1 MATTQDHTTN
11 LSSDIQRALQQAVG
25 EVNNTFTQSQDISS
39 SRKKRARS
47 DSANFVPLDASQK
60 KQKRK
65 KNTDR
70 DASASIAPP
79 SPQTFT
85 KDKKKKR
92 NKNNNGNVVDKG
104 KAREVVPDTVQVNN
118 HGPQLVE
125 EQTTDG
131 HSSTSV
137 DFLNAVVAAASA
149 TADAQHL
156 DVSPYQAHSS
166 YQDHHIM
173 PNVHN
178 HGAPPP
184 FMSYPSMNFPFPAPA
199 HSYGQSSSHPA
210 SLLPNLGFPLPD
222 FQFASSDEI
231 LRALQD
237 LDVSKLAGVLKT
249 LGDAAAAA
257 NVPMTIP
264 SAFVAP
270 APGHHNMHAP
280 PPPQSMGHSPSTS
293 GVVLST
299 APKTTK
305 TSHKRV
311 LDMSLPGPDHGDPDH
326 AHILANKWM
335 NATKLAE
342 LVKTQGT
349 CTSRM
354 KTNVNS
360 LQ

>member
-1 MATTQDHTTN
+1 MATTQDHTPN

-25 EVNNTFTQSQDISS
+25 EVNNAFIQSKDIAS

-47 DSANFVPLDASQK
+47 DSTNINVNGSQK

-65 KNTDR
+65 KCTTGA
-70 DASASIAPP
+70 DASTAQPSQRPP
-79 SPQTFT
+79 TEEN
-85 KDKKKKR
+85 DKKKK
-92 NKNNNGNVVDKG
+92 NKKNDKG
-104 KAREVVPDTVQVNN
+104 KAKEVAPDAVQVNN
-118 HGPQLVE
+118 RNPQLVGE
-125 EQTTDG
+125 TSDG
-131 HSSTSV
+131 HSTTSA

-173 PNVHN
+173 HNAHN
-178 HGAPPP
+178 HDAPPHYMP
-184 FMSYPSMNFPFPAPA
+184 YPSINFPFPAPA
-199 HSYGQSSSHPA
+199 HPYGQSSSHPA
-210 SLLPNLGFPLPD
+210 NLLPNLGFPLPD
-222 FQFASSDEI
+222 FQFASNDEI

-257 NVPMTIP
+257 NVPMSIP
-264 SAFVAP
+264 SDFVP
-270 APGHHNMHAP
+270 PPPGHHNMHPP
-280 PPPQSMGHSPSTS
+280 PPPQLMGPSTS
-293 GVVLST
+293 GAILNT
-299 APKTTK
+299 TPKSTK

-326 AHILANKWM
+326 AFMLANKWM

-342 LVKTQGT
+342 LVKTQGD
-349 CTSRM
+349 
-354 KTNVNS
+354 
-360 LQ
+360 

>member
-1 MATTQDHTTN
+1 M
-11 LSSDIQRALQQAVG
+11 G

-39 SRKKRARS
+39 SRRKRARS
-47 DSANFVPLDASQK
+47 DSAKLVPVDAYQK

-70 DASASIAPP
+70 DVSASIAPP

-85 KDKKKKR
+85 KDKKKKKNKK
-92 NKNNNGNVVDKG
+92 NKNDNGNVVDKG
-104 KAREVVPDTVQVNN
+104 KAREVVPDSVLVNN

-184 FMSYPSMNFPFPAPA
+184 FMSYPPMNFPFPAPA

-280 PPPQSMGHSPSTS
+280 PPPQSIGHSPSTS
-293 GVVLST
+293 GVILST

-326 AHILANKWM
+326 AHLLANKWM

-349 CTSRM
+349 CTCWM